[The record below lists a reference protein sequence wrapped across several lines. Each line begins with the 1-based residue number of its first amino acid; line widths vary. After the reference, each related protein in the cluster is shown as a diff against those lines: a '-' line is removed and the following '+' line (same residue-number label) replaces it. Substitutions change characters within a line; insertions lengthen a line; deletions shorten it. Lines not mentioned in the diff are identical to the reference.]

1 LLVDGAKGNVGI
13 GTANP
18 GNKLTIQ
25 GNFNDSRDLES
36 GITNGGLVAL
46 KGNAPQIDFI
56 DTEHGDWAI
65 HVNEGRMYFI
75 REPWEHQDLV
85 LDGKGNIG
93 IGSSVPQAK
102 LNIRELTGTPA
113 SALSGTLLL
122 DHEDAGGA
130 SSIVFRSKV
139 NRGSDHAFIEFR
151 DKNPLIDNVEAAL
164 LTIGMQNDP
173 LDHIALMPSGNVGVG
188 TTTPCAK
195 LQITGNVSITS
206 AEGQNIACINNFMAA
221 GSLTIGGIDRNYG
234 GGTSWSNNT
243 AGLLLE
249 TLDNTEI
256 AIHDSNLR
264 VASFMYYESASN
276 RFTIGRDMGWGAI
289 STVNVQGD
297 LQVNGQTNIL
307 TGSNPIRFSSVW
319 TAFPD
324 DKTNGAE
331 ICNDTDRYKTLMI
344 VGNNSKGEG
353 RRVGIWDRLDVFGG
367 CDVMGLLVAR
377 NGVDAYGRCNVTG
390 LLHVNGPATK
400 EDENKPQLEVYAPDS
415 GDFSSYTKIR
425 FHQGNQYWG
434 WLGYHGLSKNDN
446 GEFVF
451 WNQNQSKVARIRCG
465 DLAAKGAVVRSIWAG
480 SGNGPTEMG
489 DMGRLHSRTIRINKL
504 FPETAL
510 RIVYCDNFRVN
521 GDNVACRWEI
531 RVDGNSVNPPILAD
545 RYESS
550 GNRHLHGTVMGYAR
564 GVAAG
569 AREIQVWIVPHPH
582 NQGRGT
588 DVETG
593 WSASTWS
600 LEAEEVWLA

>member
-1 LLVDGAKGNVGI
+1 MPKPTSKSRQELRSRFVRNAIPTETDFADLIAGSLNQADDGVLKLPDQPLGLVRQKPDQPVLRFFADPAAEGSVWQLQLGAGDKPGFGLAGADGKLALLVDGAKGNVGI

-164 LTIGMQNDP
+164 LTIGMQNDAR
-173 LDHIALMPSGNVGVG
+173 DHIALMPSGNVGVG

-195 LQITGNVSITS
+195 LQITGNVSINS
-206 AEGQNIACINNFMAA
+206 AEGQNYACKNNFMAA

-234 GGTSWSNNT
+234 GGIHWSNNT

-289 STVNVQGD
+289 STVTVQGG
-297 LQVNGQTNIL
+297 LHVNGQTNIL
-307 TGSNPIRFSSVW
+307 TGSNPILFSSSW
-319 TAFPD
+319 TGFPD

-331 ICNDTDRYKTLMI
+331 ICNDTGNYKTLMI
-344 VGNNSKGEG
+344 VGNKSQGG
-353 RRVGIWDRLDVFGG
+353 VRRVSVWDSLEV
-367 CDVMGLLVAR
+367 
-377 NGVDAYGRCNVTG
+377 NGTLKVTG
-390 LLHVNGPATK
+390 KVDSQNARIQAIANDSIRITSNSWTDMPAMTVTAAIDGPALVLFKTGGVQGAPGEK
-400 EDENKPQLEVYAPDS
+400 VRARFRLLIDNIEKAFTLHEFHNAGWELRDASLMWLE
-415 GDFSSYTKIR
+415 SS
-425 FHQGNQYWG
+425 
-434 WLGYHGLSKNDN
+434 
-446 GEFVF
+446 
-451 WNQNQSKVARIRCG
+451 
-465 DLAAKGAVVRSIWAG
+465 LAA
-480 SGNGPTEMG
+480 GNHVFKVQWNAEG
-489 DMGRLHSRTIRINKL
+489 
-504 FPETAL
+504 
-510 RIVYCDNFRVN
+510 
-521 GDNVACRWEI
+521 
-531 RVDGNSVNPPILAD
+531 
-545 RYESS
+545 
-550 GNRHLHGTVMGYAR
+550 GTVSACWYNDLR
-564 GVAAG
+564 SL
-569 AREIQVWIVPHPH
+569 IVIK
-582 NQGRGT
+582 
-588 DVETG
+588 
-593 WSASTWS
+593 
-600 LEAEEVWLA
+600 L